1 MKMYQLTES
10 QRKFAEEQ
18 HSILEKFL
26 QRKRLPF
33 DEYYDVV
40 VFRFLSAVQEF
51 VELED
56 LSDEDFE
63 NLAVRHMQK
72 ALDNHFK
79 KQKREQKCWSLDYQ
93 IPKSRMTF
101 GDTIV
106 SGHLDVCEQVCR
118 KLSRTNQRYRLLH
131 TYSIAPAVRQE
142 CVLEVM

>member
-1 MKMYQLTES
+1 MKVYQLTES
-10 QRKFAEEQ
+10 QRRFAEEQ
-18 HSILEKFL
+18 HSILERFL

-40 VFRFLSAVQEF
+40 VFRFLGAVQEF
-51 VELED
+51 AELGD

-63 NLAVRHMQK
+63 VLAVKHMQK

-79 KQKREQKCWSLDYQ
+79 QQKREQKCWSLDYP

-101 GDTIV
+101 GDVIV
-106 SGHLDVCEQVCR
+106 SGNIDFSEQVCR
-118 KLSRTNQRYRLLH
+118 KLSRTNRRYRLSH
-131 TYSIAPAVRQE
+131 TYSITPAIRQE

>member
-1 MKMYQLTES
+1 MKVYQLTEN

-51 VELED
+51 AGIED
-56 LSDEDFE
+56 LSVEDFE
-63 NLAVRHMQK
+63 IIAVRHMQK

-79 KQKREQKCWSLDYQ
+79 KQKKEQKCLSLDYP
-93 IPKSRMTF
+93 IPKSKMTF

-106 SGHLDVCEQVCR
+106 SGNLDVCEQVCR
-118 KLSRTNQRYRLLH
+118 KLSRTNRGYRLSH
-131 TYSIAPAVRQE
+131 TYSITPAVRHE